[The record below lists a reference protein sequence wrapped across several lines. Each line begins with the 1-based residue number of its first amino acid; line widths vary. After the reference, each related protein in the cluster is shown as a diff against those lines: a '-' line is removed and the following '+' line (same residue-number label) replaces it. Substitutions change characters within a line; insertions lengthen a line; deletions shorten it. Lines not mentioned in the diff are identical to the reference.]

1 MPCQVLRRAVSEAC
15 LRAAGA
21 ALSVLS
27 VKVACFRFP
36 FKVKKPFLFC
46 FYYNLSNKKQY
57 AYADKMSSFGSN
69 PRTSKEVWKQAR
81 TYLP

>member
-1 MPCQVLRRAVSEAC
+1 MPCPVPRRVVSGAC

-46 FYYNLSNKKQY
+46 FYYNLI
-57 AYADKMSSFGSN
+57 
-69 PRTSKEVWKQAR
+69 
-81 TYLP
+81 